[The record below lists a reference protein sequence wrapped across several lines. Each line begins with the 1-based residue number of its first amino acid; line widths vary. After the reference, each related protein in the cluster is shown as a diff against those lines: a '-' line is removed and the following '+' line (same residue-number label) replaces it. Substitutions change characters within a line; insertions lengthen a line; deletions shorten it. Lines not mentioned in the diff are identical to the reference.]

1 MKKVNKSTKRKIIG
15 RSIAA
20 FLLVYSI
27 ISMITCIVIY
37 NGQFPRYDRHDMN
50 VSAGLRYEDLEDTY
64 PRKLVSFKSG
74 ENLLQGYVYGKEDAK
89 ALVVV
94 VHGLGGGADSYLPQI
109 TYFVDHGWQV
119 FSYDATGSFDS
130 EGKTTKGFPQALL
143 DLNSTLSYLE
153 TQSDSKDKPILLF
166 GHSWGGYAAANILH
180 DEQDIA
186 AVVSVSGANS
196 SKEMIME
203 QGEKIMGSFIKLQ
216 YPYLWLYEQI
226 LFGRAASYRAEDA
239 LRRTEVPTFIV
250 HGTEDEMV
258 GYHQSSIISKIRKLD
273 HPYVKTLTIDEPGRS
288 GHMDL
293 FRSKA
298 SMDYISEVNEKY
310 REIYDAYDSNI
321 PYDVKKEFYAKI
333 DRTLA
338 QDLNLNLM
346 EEINSFYLES
356 LKAR

>member
-1 MKKVNKSTKRKIIG
+1 MKKVPKSTKRKIIG

-27 ISMITCIVIY
+27 ISMITCILIY
-37 NGQFPRYDRHDMN
+37 NGQFPRYDRHDMD
-50 VSAGLRYEDLEDTY
+50 VTAGLRYEDVEDTY
-64 PRKLVSFKSG
+64 PRKLGSFKSG

-109 TYFVDHGWQV
+109 TYFVDQGWQV

-143 DLNSTLSYLE
+143 DLNSALSYLQ

-166 GHSWGGYAAANILH
+166 GHSWGGYATANILH

-216 YPYLWLYEQI
+216 YPYLWL
-226 LFGRAASYRAEDA
+226 
-239 LRRTEVPTFIV
+239 
-250 HGTEDEMV
+250 
-258 GYHQSSIISKIRKLD
+258 
-273 HPYVKTLTIDEPGRS
+273 
-288 GHMDL
+288 
-293 FRSKA
+293 
-298 SMDYISEVNEKY
+298 
-310 REIYDAYDSNI
+310 
-321 PYDVKKEFYAKI
+321 
-333 DRTLA
+333 
-338 QDLNLNLM
+338 
-346 EEINSFYLES
+346 
-356 LKAR
+356 